1 MNNYNFLWVE
11 KYRPK
16 NISDLILS
24 DYNRNFFSNISE
36 NTPHLLF
43 FGRPGTGKTSLAKI
57 LVKDVLKCQYIY
69 INASDEN
76 GVDTIRNKVI
86 SFAQTK
92 SLDGKKKIIILDE
105 FCGTTAEAQRILR
118 NVMEEYHN
126 NVRFILTANYK
137 EKVIE
142 PIQSRCS
149 VFNLQPSIED
159 MMKRCCFILKSE
171 NISVSEDQKKLLIN
185 TINNDYPDLRKTI
198 NDLQKFSITGS
209 LLIPLD
215 TSCKT
220 LTQDIYNS
228 IINRVDISLIRK
240 NVIEEEKRFNSDYQ
254 SLLKELFECFYN
266 SNISDM
272 KKKNILMDIGE
283 YMYRDVS
290 VLDKEINFFCCI
302 ISIYKII
309 NN

>member
-159 MMKRCCFILKSE
+159 MIKRCCFILKSE

-254 SLLKELFECFYN
+254 SLLKELFECFYD

-290 VLDKEINFFCCI
+290 VLDKEINFFCCV

>member
-159 MMKRCCFILKSE
+159 MIKRCCFILKSE

-254 SLLKELFECFYN
+254 SLLKELFECFYD

>member
-159 MMKRCCFILKSE
+159 MIKRCCFILKSE
-171 NISVSEDQKKLLIN
+171 NISVAEDQKKLLIN

-254 SLLKELFECFYN
+254 SLLKELFECFYD

-290 VLDKEINFFCCI
+290 VLDKEINFFCCV

>member
-1 MNNYNFLWVE
+1 
-11 KYRPK
+11 
-16 NISDLILS
+16 
-24 DYNRNFFSNISE
+24 
-36 NTPHLLF
+36 LLF

-57 LVKDVLKCQYIY
+57 LAKDVLKCQYIY

-86 SFAQTK
+86 TFAQTK
-92 SLDGKKKIIILDE
+92 SLDGNKKIIILDE

-118 NVMEEYHN
+118 NVMEEYSN

-137 EKVIE
+137 EKIIE

-149 VFNLQPSIED
+149 VFNLQPSVED
-159 MMKRCCFILKSE
+159 MIKRCCFILKSE
-171 NISVSEDQKKLLIN
+171 NISVSEDQKPLLVN

-198 NDLQKFSITGS
+198 NDLQKFSITGN
-209 LLIPLD
+209 LLIPLED
-215 TSCKT
+215 SCKT
-220 LTQDIYNS
+220 LTQYIYNS
-228 IINRVDISLIRK
+228 IINHIDISLIRK
-240 NVIEEEKRFNSDYQ
+240 NVIEEEKKFNSDYQ

-266 SNISDM
+266 SNISEM

>member
-16 NISDLILS
+16 KISDLILS

-159 MMKRCCFILKSE
+159 MIKRCCFILKSE

-254 SLLKELFECFYN
+254 SLLKELFECFYD

-290 VLDKEINFFCCI
+290 VLDKEINFFCCV